1 MKGKEKNSRG
11 NPWLKQSESYS
22 QEDLSSIQAL
32 MEIFTDFKCKI
43 NPDNTKTYY
52 PNKCLFREV
61 VWGIQYFQFFYYSYA
76 TTAYFI
82 IQHFINYY
90 SK

>member
-1 MKGKEKNSRG
+1 METHGQNS
-11 NPWLKQSESYS
+11 QTESHS

-32 MEIFTDFKCKI
+32 MENCTDFKCKI

-52 PNKCLFREV
+52 PNKYLFREV
-61 VWGIQYFQFFYYSYA
+61 VWGIQYFQFFYNNYA

-82 IQHFINYY
+82 I
-90 SK
+90 